1 MSVKDGI
8 RKILS
13 NNELDKLV
21 ELASREKSTIRQLTS
36 FLYNED
42 ELLRWRAAEGFGIIA
57 RDPYILSVEKLQ
69 TIISRLTLNLEDR
82 SGGNAWSSMEAVGAM
97 IAARSYQ
104 LENQIPKLFSF
115 IHDARLWKGLLWS
128 VRRIG
133 EQNPGLLQNR
143 LHLVIGLLR
152 NPSNTTRGHA
162 AWALGVIGDGDAIE
176 ILESLQADKHSIRI
190 YDKGELLD
198 ITVGELAKRSLDE
211 IKASP
216 QHFKPQSLG
225 KKPLRASGQPSAAKR
240 TTTSRRRPAQ

>member
-1 MSVKDGI
+1 LSVKDEI
-8 RKILS
+8 RTILTD
-13 NNELDKLV
+13 NEPHKLV
-21 ELASREKSTIRQLTS
+21 ELASREKSTVRQLTS

-42 ELLRWRAAEGFGIIA
+42 ELLRWRAVEGFGAIA
-57 RDPYILSVEKLQ
+57 KDPYILSVEKLQ

-82 SGGNAWSSMEAVGAM
+82 SGGNAWSSLEAVGAI

-176 ILESLQADKHSIRI
+176 ILESLTTDKHGIRI

-211 IKASP
+211 IKAGP
-216 QHFKPQSLG
+216 QHFKPHSLG

-240 TTTSRRRPAQ
+240 TTTSRRRPS